1 MKGWSRKKR
10 FPLLISITAAVVWLL
25 PVVGPFVSSARAE
38 AHKAF
43 DLFVE
48 IKPSRQDLTI
58 PPEVIAGI
66 QFVDGVK
73 EDAA

>member
-1 MKGWSRKKR
+1 MRR
-10 FPLLISITAAVVWLL
+10 VIL
-25 PVVGPFVSSARAE
+25 
-38 AHKAF
+38 
-43 DLFVE
+43 E

-58 PPEVIAGI
+58 LPEVIAGI

>member
-1 MKGWSRKKR
+1 MPKSVQGKAKR
-10 FPLLISITAAVVWLL
+10 TMHDIWMAET
-25 PVVGPFVSSARAE
+25 RAE